1 LTVGLVWNA
10 LLFDEV
16 HVQKSRKFW
25 DALVQGGTAQSESVL
40 ISISTAGVYDET
52 SIGWEQWTRAKQ
64 VASGGLDN
72 WRFLPYIRCAHE
84 HEEDRLAEDKAIWY
98 RTNPSLGIIMDEDDF
113 ARIVLDGKVSPA
125 AWSMVK
131 RYRFN
136 IWVNAAEAWIDIQRW
151 RDCAAEYTEEDL
163 YGQTCY
169 GGLDLSSVEDTTSLV
184 LVFPDI
190 DGKTRVLEWF
200 WVPGDNLS
208 DLADRHQVP
217 YGEWATA
224 GWVIPTLGPRVDYR
238 AIRAKLNELAEKFDI
253 EDTGYDKWNAEDC
266 VRGLVEDGHEMIEQS
281 QAMKSLNAATK
292 ATETAIVTGEIEH
305 RDNPMMRWQVSNAQ
319 VKEDW
324 DENQTVIKRDSQRRY
339 KVDGVRALIMAKGR
353 MAAHAG
359 EDTAPMVWVIGE

>member
-1 LTVGLVWNA
+1 
-10 LLFDEV
+10 
-16 HVQKSRKFW
+16 
-25 DALVQGGTAQSESVL
+25 
-40 ISISTAGVYDET
+40 
-52 SIGWEQWTRAKQ
+52 
-64 VASGGLDN
+64 
-72 WRFLPYIRCAHE
+72 
-84 HEEDRLAEDKAIWY
+84 
-98 RTNPSLGIIMDEDDF
+98 M
-113 ARIVLDGKVSPA
+113 
-125 AWSMVK
+125 
-131 RYRFN
+131 
-136 IWVNAAEAWIDIQRW
+136 
-151 RDCAAEYTEEDL
+151 
-163 YGQTCY
+163 
-169 GGLDLSSVEDTTSLV
+169 